1 MMYADVQVAP
11 EAKNPASGR
20 GGRGVPPPNTSQ
32 QQDVLLNRSTQ
43 SLPCHTASGDNCTSG
58 ICPNTVVTY
67 TCTITS
73 GTAAGLT
80 DWTLPTGTCPT
91 NAFPDKIRLSQFV
104 SGACVAQVEKGM
116 HQADHHHGPL
126 AHMLCLIYQE
136 EHLMTQWLTAH
147 SKNMDLAGCPEVKG
161 SPLLGSVGEGH
172 LLEISLLYCAQHVAT
187 IMPAILP
194 CPCTGRKN
202 TKRLLSQVTGQV
214 VSQVTGQVV
223 LQVTGQVV
231 LQVMGQVVLQVTG
244 QVVSQVTG
252 QVVSQVTGQVVLQ
265 VTGQVV
271 LQVTGQVVL
280 QVTGQVVLQT
290 NLTQFSHSP
299 VEVHRSQGDI
309 QHLAL
314 RGHSPVQTIKSGPL
328 VATKDYLVSLEHHLL
343 GLALNMEQ
351 STRLK
356 SSTEKTVHWFCAL
369 SESEPANTYLKVA
382 MGNLAQT
389 YESVEGHQIDTD
401 DTLFIQ
407 SLQIM

>member
-1 MMYADVQVAP
+1 M
-11 EAKNPASGR
+11 
-20 GGRGVPPPNTSQ
+20 
-32 QQDVLLNRSTQ
+32 
-43 SLPCHTASGDNCTSG
+43 
-58 ICPNTVVTY
+58 
-67 TCTITS
+67 
-73 GTAAGLT
+73 
-80 DWTLPTGTCPT
+80 
-91 NAFPDKIRLSQFV
+91 
-104 SGACVAQVEKGM
+104 QVEKGM

-231 LQVMGQVVLQVTG
+231 LQVTGQVVLQVTG

-280 QVTGQVVLQT
+280 QVTGQVVLQVMGQVVLMHVIT
-290 NLTQFSHSP
+290 I
-299 VEVHRSQGDI
+299 V
-309 QHLAL
+309 AL
-314 RGHSPVQTIKSGPL
+314 
-328 VATKDYLVSLEHHLL
+328 
-343 GLALNMEQ
+343 
-351 STRLK
+351 
-356 SSTEKTVHWFCAL
+356 W
-369 SESEPANTYLKVA
+369 
-382 MGNLAQT
+382 
-389 YESVEGHQIDTD
+389 
-401 DTLFIQ
+401 
-407 SLQIM
+407 

>member
-1 MMYADVQVAP
+1 M
-11 EAKNPASGR
+11 ASVIPWGL
-20 GGRGVPPPNTSQ
+20 GHTLS
-32 QQDVLLNRSTQ
+32 LLVGSW
-43 SLPCHTASGDNCTSG
+43 SLFQTGLSMS
-58 ICPNTVVTY
+58 ILVEFVTDDM
-67 TCTITS
+67 TLNSITPGCS
-73 GTAAGLT
+73 
-80 DWTLPTGTCPT
+80 
-91 NAFPDKIRLSQFV
+91 LSN
-104 SGACVAQVEKGM
+104 SNSMQVEKGM

-126 AHMLCLIYQE
+126 AHMLCLVYQE
-136 EHLMTQWLTAH
+136 EHLRTQWLTAH

-161 SPLLGSVGEGH
+161 SPLLGAVGEGH

-231 LQVMGQVVLQVTG
+231 LQVTGQVVLQVTG
-244 QVVSQVTG
+244 QVVLQVTSQVVSQVTG

-280 QVTGQVVLQT
+280 QVTGQVVLQVTGQVVNVTHSPLTPFKIISKT

-309 QHLAL
+309 QWLYEVLLDTAPHKGGASSQASHLIG
-314 RGHSPVQTIKSGPL
+314 RHC
-328 VATKDYLVSLEHHLL
+328 DYLVSLEHHLL
-343 GLALNMEQ
+343 GLALHMEQ

-407 SLQIM
+407 SLQIIKASHNTPMGSPKTGCT

>member
-1 MMYADVQVAP
+1 
-11 EAKNPASGR
+11 
-20 GGRGVPPPNTSQ
+20 
-32 QQDVLLNRSTQ
+32 
-43 SLPCHTASGDNCTSG
+43 
-58 ICPNTVVTY
+58 
-67 TCTITS
+67 
-73 GTAAGLT
+73 
-80 DWTLPTGTCPT
+80 
-91 NAFPDKIRLSQFV
+91 
-104 SGACVAQVEKGM
+104 
-116 HQADHHHGPL
+116 
-126 AHMLCLIYQE
+126 MLCLVYQE

-161 SPLLGSVGEGH
+161 SPLLGAVGEGH

-214 VSQVTGQVV
+214 V
-223 LQVTGQVV
+223 LQVT
-231 LQVMGQVVLQVTG
+231 GQVVLQVTG

-265 VTGQVV
+265 
-271 LQVTGQVVL
+271 
-280 QVTGQVVLQT
+280 T

-309 QHLAL
+309 QWLYE
-314 RGHSPVQTIKSGPL
+314 
-328 VATKDYLVSLEHHLL
+328 DYLVSLEHHLL
-343 GLALNMEQ
+343 GLALHMEQ